1 MNSQVKLAHTVSNA
15 VNEKA
20 TSEDARDKERMFKT
34 SREKKQNKTPSSV
47 CAAETIP
54 ETEWSTEN

>member
-34 SREKKQNKTPSSV
+34 SREKNKAKQNPFV
-47 CAAETIP
+47 CLCC
-54 ETEWSTEN
+54 